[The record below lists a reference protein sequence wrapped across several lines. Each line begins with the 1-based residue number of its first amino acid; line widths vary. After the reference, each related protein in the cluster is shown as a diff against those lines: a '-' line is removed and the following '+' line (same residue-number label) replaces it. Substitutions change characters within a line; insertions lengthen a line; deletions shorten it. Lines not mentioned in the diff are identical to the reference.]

1 MRMCFRPLKFRL
13 HQPKFSLIHN
23 SPLKGQKATRS
34 GYVFRA
40 EQGDISGRNLQ
51 VRVVCSSP
59 DGVLLLAIDEDGRC
73 LLINKP
79 RQALLHRFSFRGP
92 VGAAKF
98 SPDGRFI
105 ACGVGKIL
113 QVGVPSNMLLSW
125 LALLH
130 WHYERLQHV
139 TTLA

>member
-1 MRMCFRPLKFRL
+1 M
-13 HQPKFSLIHN
+13 
-23 SPLKGQKATRS
+23 
-34 GYVFRA
+34 
-40 EQGDISGRNLQ
+40 
-51 VRVVCSSP
+51 RVVCGSP

-113 QVGVPSNMLLSW
+113 QVGVPSPLFCRGRSQILCLPSTPV
-125 LALLH
+125 LF
-130 WHYERLQHV
+130 
-139 TTLA
+139 